1 MDFKVFVGLVIL
13 VFVDLF
19 VMGVCSAIATNS
31 INSYKDTLKNGGQ
44 GNSVTY
50 SSYSYT
56 QSTVNITVW
65 ITWVCVG
72 LVLLALLGYLGYHF
86 SQKAEPNKEV
96 SDVINVDNLAEAFDA
111 EGAQKKYEENQ
122 SLFVGLLILAGLA
135 LGTATVLSAASLLS
149 YYYSNKI
156 AQAEG
161 LKGDSTQI
169 QVNNGTYYVSAG
181 GSSMVVATIAGL
193 VVIGPII
200 IWALY
205 TLYKDSKKHL
215 CANGE
220 SEDEQNDEK
229 HSKDVA
235 VKPGQKK
242 PVTSP
247 SKDKKQPVVVPPGKG
262 TNPEKMPKD
271 IRPPPQQE
279 FSQPNQGELQMRK
292 LQSPPKSQNPAPPQ
306 PSQVQAPH
314 PEAVDASKRPQTPP
328 PPQQK
333 SLHNVNM
340 PPESEKSKSPSL
352 HEEVKPDTGL
362 KPAPPKADET
372 KPKSR
377 SAFT

>member
-1 MDFKVFVGLVIL
+1 MDFKVFMGLIIL
-13 VFVDLF
+13 VFIDLF
-19 VMGVCSAIATNS
+19 IMGVCSAVATNS
-31 INSYKDTLKNGGQ
+31 INSYKSQLKSSGQ

-86 SQKAEPNKEV
+86 SQKTEPDKEV
-96 SDVINVDNLAEAFDA
+96 SDVINVDNLSEAFDA

-122 SLFVGLLILAGLA
+122 SLFVGLLILASLA
-135 LGTATVLSAASLLS
+135 LGTSTILSAASLLS

-161 LKGDSTQI
+161 IKADVQEIPT
-169 QVNNGTYYVSAG
+169 NNGTYYVSAG
-181 GSSMVVATIAGL
+181 GSAMIAGTIAGL
-193 VVIGPII
+193 VVIGPIV

-220 SEDEQNDEK
+220 SEDE
-229 HSKDVA
+229 SDVS
-235 VKPGQKK
+235 VNPDQKK
-242 PVTSP
+242 SP
-247 SKDKKQPVVVPPGKG
+247 SKDKKNSVAVSPSKGGK
-262 TNPEKMPKD
+262 PENMPKD
-271 IRPPPQQE
+271 MRPPPQQD
-279 FSQPNQGELQMRK
+279 FSQPNQGELKMRK
-292 LQSPPKSQNPAPPQ
+292 LQSPTKSQNPLPPQ

-314 PEAVDASKRPQTPP
+314 PEKVDATKRQPAPP

-333 SLHNVNM
+333 SLHTVNL
-340 PPESEKSKSPSL
+340 PPESEKSKSPSSQK
-352 HEEVKPDTGL
+352 EVKPDTGL
-362 KPAPPKADET
+362 KPAPPPKTEET
-372 KPKSR
+372 NPKSR